1 MSTGL
6 GDLYEAVRGRKAL
19 VEPPRGWAGG
29 TAARWR
35 GLFESA
41 AGPGCSRRGCR
52 DPLVGCGPGWSIWSR
67 CIRVSDTGYFWWR
80 PRGGGESTPVRR
92 SRAWTRVGRVGSRRG
107 AGWRHPVSG
116 RQVYAALRP
125 PVARRWVSPTSRV
138 TRGGG
143 FRLRGNESDTKVAVV
158 QPGRQGP
165 RLFGYRGQWLF
176 MTGPEDGLP
185 GRSLGEP

>member
-1 MSTGL
+1 MSRFSEVDRGPSRRRLGTRGWTGQGPVLSWGVAEPGRRLSTGL

-29 TAARWR
+29 PAARWR
-35 GLFESA
+35 GLFEGA
-41 AGPGCSRRGCR
+41 AGPGCSRQWLLGSTGCVR
-52 DPLVGCGPGWSIWSR
+52 SWLGRWSR

-125 PVARRWVSPTSRV
+125 PV
-138 TRGGG
+138 G
-143 FRLRGNESDTKVAVV
+143 
-158 QPGRQGP
+158 QPYQ
-165 RLFGYRGQWLF
+165 
-176 MTGPEDGLP
+176 
-185 GRSLGEP
+185 

>member
-1 MSTGL
+1 MSRFSEVDRGPSRRRLGTRGWTGQGPVLSWGVAEPGRRLSTGL
-6 GDLYEAVRGRKAL
+6 GDLYEAVRGRRAL
-19 VEPPRGWAGG
+19 VEQPRGWAGK
-29 TAARWR
+29 TAAR
-35 GLFESA
+35 
-41 AGPGCSRRGCR
+41 GPGCSGARLGPVVHGSGCR

-125 PVARRWVSPTSRV
+125 PV
-138 TRGGG
+138 G
-143 FRLRGNESDTKVAVV
+143 
-158 QPGRQGP
+158 QPYQ
-165 RLFGYRGQWLF
+165 
-176 MTGPEDGLP
+176 
-185 GRSLGEP
+185 

>member
-1 MSTGL
+1 MEELKRAVTNNGYGDCPDLARLIAGRVGPGL
-6 GDLYEAVRGRKAL
+6 VLEVGRVKARCSAGGRRAGAEVVNWPRRLVRGCPWPRSA
-19 VEPPRGWAGG
+19 VEQPRGWAGS
-29 TAARWR
+29 TAAR
-35 GLFESA
+35 
-41 AGPGCSRRGCR
+41 GPGCSGARLGPVVHGSGCR

-125 PVARRWVSPTSRV
+125 PV
-138 TRGGG
+138 G
-143 FRLRGNESDTKVAVV
+143 
-158 QPGRQGP
+158 QPYQ
-165 RLFGYRGQWLF
+165 
-176 MTGPEDGLP
+176 
-185 GRSLGEP
+185 

>member
-1 MSTGL
+1 MP
-6 GDLYEAVRGRKAL
+6 D
-19 VEPPRGWAGG
+19 GG
-29 TAARWR
+29 TR
-35 GLFESA
+35 SP
-41 AGPGCSRRGCR
+41 AGK
-52 DPLVGCGPGWSIWSR
+52 
-67 CIRVSDTGYFWWR
+67 F
-80 PRGGGESTPVRR
+80 
-92 SRAWTRVGRVGSRRG
+92 TRHS
-107 AGWRHPVSG
+107 
-116 RQVYAALRP
+116 
-125 PVARRWVSPTSRV
+125 ARRWVSPTSRV